1 MSLAR
6 IFSRARLG
14 VAAPP
19 VEVEVHLSG
28 GLPAFNIV
36 GLPEAAVKES
46 RDRVRSAILNSHF
59 DFPASRITVNLA
71 PADLPKE
78 GGRFDLPIALGVL
91 AAGGQVPAAALQD
104 IECLGELA
112 LDGTLRPVRGVLPAA
127 IAAARE
133 GRALIVPTGN
143 GEEAAIASGVAV
155 FEASSL
161 LAVAAH
167 LHGRTPLPR
176 IERAPP
182 RVDATECADL
192 ADVRGQF
199 RARRALE
206 IAAAGGH
213 SLLFVGPPGTGK
225 SMLAARLPGI
235 LPAMSDE
242 EALEVAAVA
251 SISAGGF
258 DAAQFGVSAVRSAEP
273 VTGSVGP
280 RGAKMLSWQIWLYSP
295 VADGGEG
302 EPCRGSSKHRTFAPS
317 SSDCCTSCSGTIL
330 SRRWLACCSAASA

>member
-1 MSLAR
+1 
-6 IFSRARLG
+6 
-14 VAAPP
+14 
-19 VEVEVHLSG
+19 
-28 GLPAFNIV
+28 
-36 GLPEAAVKES
+36 
-46 RDRVRSAILNSHF
+46 
-59 DFPASRITVNLA
+59 
-71 PADLPKE
+71 
-78 GGRFDLPIALGVL
+78 
-91 AAGGQVPAAALQD
+91 
-104 IECLGELA
+104 
-112 LDGTLRPVRGVLPAA
+112 LPAA

-133 GRALIVPTGN
+133 GRALIVPAGN

-258 DAAQFGVSAVRSAEP
+258 DAAQFGRRPFRAPHHTASGVALVGGGSQPRPGEISLAHQGVLFLDELPEFDRRVLEVLREPLESGRIVISRCPPGGIPGLLSAGRGHESLSLRLPRRSFRALP
-273 VTGSVGP
+273 LH
-280 RGAKMLSWQIWLYSP
+280 RGA
-295 VADGGEG
+295 GGALPG
-302 EPCRGSSKHRTFAPS
+302 PHFRPAAGSHRHA
-317 SSDCCTSCSGTIL
+317 GG
-330 SRRWLACCSAASA
+330 SAAVAGAGAGAPARG